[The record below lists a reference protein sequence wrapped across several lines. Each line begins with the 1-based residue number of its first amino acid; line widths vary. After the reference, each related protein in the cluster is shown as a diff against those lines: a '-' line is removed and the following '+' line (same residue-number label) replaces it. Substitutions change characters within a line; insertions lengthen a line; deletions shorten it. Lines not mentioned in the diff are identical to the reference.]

1 MTKDEQLKLLN
12 DLISDI
18 DCLEPLYRWTND
30 INIFNVLKLNRVE
43 IRHSNM
49 LAWLLNPNE
58 LHGLDDKFLKKFLIY
73 ATKGTNLEIMKG
85 LKPVDVDLMDFDD
98 VVVER
103 EKNNIDILLVSEKN
117 KLVFAIENKID
128 SGEHDN
134 QLNRYREIFQNEYK
148 NNYKFV
154 LIYLTPDKAESTDP
168 ENWID
173 MDYSFILEE
182 LSKLIEIYKIPEKA
196 KLYIDDYLTAIRR
209 NIVEDKEIYEICK
222 NIYYKHQKAFDLIFE
237 NKPDMLSKISDFIF
251 HYLKENEDQFNI
263 TVWPDYNKSY
273 IRFTPIELVEKF
285 GRMGSGEWAHNSNL
299 IAFEIQNFDNYD
311 LTIKVIIGPS
321 LAEFESYRQKL
332 MDIAIKYKY
341 KMRGYKLTNKWKTI
355 KSHTLVV
362 KNNLPIQDNEDYFE
376 DPIGIS
382 IDNFVNNQMPKIVE
396 QLLEAS
402 K

>member
-58 LHGLDDKFLKKFLIY
+58 LHGLEDKLLKKFLIY

-98 VVVER
+98 VIVER

-134 QLNRYREIFQNEYK
+134 QLNRYREILQNEYK

-182 LSKLIEIYKIPEKA
+182 LTKLIEIYKIPEKA
-196 KLYIDDYLTAIRR
+196 KLYIDDYLIAIRR

-237 NKPDMLSKISDFIF
+237 NKPDMLSKISDYI
-251 HYLKENEDQFNI
+251 YNCLKENEVQHKI
-263 TVWPDYNKSY
+263 TVWPDHNKSY
-273 IRFTPIELVEKF
+273 IRFTPNELVDKF
-285 GRMGSGEWAHNSNL
+285 GTMGSGEWAHNSNL
-299 IAFEIQNFDNYD
+299 VAFEIQNFDNND
-311 LTIKVIIGPS
+311 LTVKVIIGPS
-321 LAEFESYRQKL
+321 LAEYENYRQKL
-332 MDIAIKYKY
+332 MNVAIKYKY
-341 KMRGYKLTNKWKTI
+341 KMKGQKLRNKWKTI
-355 KSHTLVV
+355 KSHTLVT
-362 KNNLPIQDNEDYFE
+362 KNNLPIHDIEDYFD

-382 IDNFVNNQMPKIVE
+382 IENFLNNQMPKIVE

-402 K
+402 E